1 MLQDFKHQ
9 TDNSQT
15 SNECLAV
22 NAAQEELKDDVTS
35 LTAIITILIKEI
47 HL

>member
-1 MLQDFKHQ
+1 MLRDFKHQ

-22 NAAQEELKDDVTS
+22 NATQEELKDDVTS
-35 LTAIITILIKEI
+35 VTAVITILIKDI
-47 HL
+47 RL